1 MEEKQK
7 IKEKM
12 EKMYRDIAR
21 YDKKYYIENNPE
33 ISDQEYDSLIH
44 ELALLEQ
51 QYPEFARED
60 SPTKRVGGKPIK
72 EFKTVRH
79 DIPMLSIDN
88 TYNEEEIKEFDR
100 RIKRMLGR
108 STEYFLELKID
119 GVAVSLIYENT
130 SLITG
135 ATRGDGFVGDDITEN
150 IKTIRD
156 IPLTCSLRQRFE
168 VRGEVYMPK
177 QDFERLNKEK
187 IKNNEEPFANPR
199 NAAAGSL
206 KLLDP
211 KEVSRRRL
219 RFFAYSG
226 FFQENISTQKELLD
240 FIEKLGFAVNPNR
253 RPAKDVQQIIEFCQE
268 WEIKRFNLPYAIDGI
283 VIKVNNLRDQEI
295 LGTTSKS
302 PRWVVA
308 YKFPAEQATTT
319 VKDVIIQVGR
329 TGTLTPVAILEPV
342 HLSGTTVSR
351 ATLHNFDEIK
361 RLDVRIGD
369 RVFVEKAGEIIPKV
383 VKVVKDV
390 RTGNEKPISPPDVC
404 PVCNSPVVKDQDE
417 VAYRCPNVSC
427 PAQIKERILHFASR
441 KAMNIQGL
449 GEKIVNMLVDT
460 NLVKDYADLY
470 TLTEDKLKALERMGE
485 ISSKKLLNNIQASK
499 NAEFA
504 NLIYA
509 LGIKHIGERASE
521 ILAENFTSIEEIQ
534 KADEQEIAKIPEIGQ
549 VAARSIKDF
558 FSNSQNLQLIKKL
571 KEAGIVLEQ
580 KKVSKKTGKLAGMKF
595 VITGTLKNF
604 SREEMRT
611 ELKKYGARVSD
622 NLSKETDY
630 LIVGENP
637 GSKLEKAKKIGT
649 KIISEEEV
657 LQMINEDRNL

>member
-88 TYNEEEIKEFDR
+88 TYNEEEIKEFDH

-130 SLITG
+130 RLITG
-135 ATRGDGFVGDDITEN
+135 ATRGDGFVGDDVTEN

-211 KEVSRRRL
+211 KEV
-219 RFFAYSG
+219 
-226 FFQENISTQKELLD
+226 
-240 FIEKLGFAVNPNR
+240 
-253 RPAKDVQQIIEFCQE
+253 
-268 WEIKRFNLPYAIDGI
+268 
-283 VIKVNNLRDQEI
+283 
-295 LGTTSKS
+295 
-302 PRWVVA
+302 
-308 YKFPAEQATTT
+308 
-319 VKDVIIQVGR
+319 
-329 TGTLTPVAILEPV
+329 
-342 HLSGTTVSR
+342 
-351 ATLHNFDEIK
+351 
-361 RLDVRIGD
+361 
-369 RVFVEKAGEIIPKV
+369 
-383 VKVVKDV
+383 
-390 RTGNEKPISPPDVC
+390 
-404 PVCNSPVVKDQDE
+404 
-417 VAYRCPNVSC
+417 
-427 PAQIKERILHFASR
+427 
-441 KAMNIQGL
+441 
-449 GEKIVNMLVDT
+449 
-460 NLVKDYADLY
+460 
-470 TLTEDKLKALERMGE
+470 
-485 ISSKKLLNNIQASK
+485 
-499 NAEFA
+499 
-504 NLIYA
+504 
-509 LGIKHIGERASE
+509 
-521 ILAENFTSIEEIQ
+521 
-534 KADEQEIAKIPEIGQ
+534 
-549 VAARSIKDF
+549 
-558 FSNSQNLQLIKKL
+558 
-571 KEAGIVLEQ
+571 
-580 KKVSKKTGKLAGMKF
+580 
-595 VITGTLKNF
+595 
-604 SREEMRT
+604 
-611 ELKKYGARVSD
+611 
-622 NLSKETDY
+622 
-630 LIVGENP
+630 
-637 GSKLEKAKKIGT
+637 
-649 KIISEEEV
+649 
-657 LQMINEDRNL
+657 